1 MRHHPIDPQLF
12 SQNRYRLIEH
22 LPQKCL
28 AVINANDLMPSN
40 ADGTL
45 PYHPNSDLFYLSG
58 IEQEESML
66 LLHPGAN
73 KASER
78 AHLFIRKPNP
88 TLLIWEGYKLNKNDA
103 RKISGISQV
112 HWVEDFNAVFAKLAR
127 KVQGPFYLN
136 DNEHQRANNPVE
148 TRDQRFRNSL
158 RNRYPKRKFLSLA
171 PHMHALRF
179 VKEPREIE
187 LIKKAVE
194 VTTNTFKDVLPCIKP
209 GVMEYE
215 IEAEWARSFISKRC
229 KFAYSP
235 IIASGKNACV
245 LHYLQNDQACKKR
258 DLLLMDVGACYA
270 NYNADLTR
278 TIPVS
283 GKFNRRQRAVYNAV
297 LRVLKT
303 SIENASAGKSLKEWT
318 REAQDLM
325 NEELVSLKL
334 LSLRDIKNQDP
345 KNPACRKYF
354 MHGLGHSLGLDV
366 HDVSNGQSV
375 LKENSVF
382 TVEPGIYIPQEKIGI
397 RLEENIVITPK
408 GPLILTKNAPI
419 EPDEIEAIMNSKP

>member
-12 SQNRYRLIEH
+12 SQNRDRLIEH

-45 PYHPNSDLFYLSG
+45 PYHPNSDLFFLSG
-58 IEQEESML
+58 IEQEESIL
-66 LLHPGAN
+66 LLHPGAS
-73 KASER
+73 KASDR

-88 TLLIWEGYKLNKNDA
+88 TLLIWEGYKLNKADA

-112 HWVEDFNAVFAKLAR
+112 HWVEDFNAVFAKLAH

-158 RNRYPKRKFLSLA
+158 RKRYPKRKFLRLA

-194 VTTNTFKDVLPCIKP
+194 VTTDTFKDVLPCIKP
-209 GVMEYE
+209 EVMEYE
-215 IEAEWARSFISKRC
+215 IEAEWARAFISKRC

-235 IIASGKNACV
+235 IIASGENACV
-245 LHYLQNDQACKKR
+245 LHYLQNDQPCKKG

-278 TIPVS
+278 TVPVS
-283 GKFNRRQRAVYNAV
+283 GKFPRRQKQVYQAV
-297 LRVLKT
+297 LRVLQK
-303 SIENASAGKSLKEWT
+303 SIAGATAGKEIKQWNA
-318 REAQDLM
+318 EAHEMM
-325 NEELVSLKL
+325 NEELVRLKLISLK
-334 LSLRDIKNQDP
+334 DIKNQKP
-345 KNPACRKYF
+345 GKPACRKYF

-366 HDVSNGQSV
+366 HDVSNGQTHFSDGA
-375 LKENSVF
+375 VF
-382 TVEPGIYIPQEKIGI
+382 TVEPGIYIPEEGLGI
-397 RLEENIVITPK
+397 RLEENIVISADQPINLTVEA
-408 GPLILTKNAPI
+408 PLDPN
-419 EPDEIEAIMNSKP
+419 EIEERMNP

>member
-1 MRHHPIDPQLF
+1 MGI
-12 SQNRYRLIEH
+12 
-22 LPQKCL
+22 
-28 AVINANDLMPSN
+28 INANDLMPSN

-58 IEQEESML
+58 IEQEESIMVL
-66 LLHPGAN
+66 NPGAQN
-73 KASER
+73 ARDR
-78 AHLFIRKPNP
+78 AVLFIRRPDE
-88 TLLIWEGYKLNKNDA
+88 LLKIWEGYKLDKKDA
-103 RKISGISQV
+103 RILSGISRIYWLDEFWSV
-112 HWVEDFNAVFAKLAR
+112 YSTLAR
-127 KVQGPFYLN
+127 GSKTFYLN
-136 DNEHQRANNPVE
+136 DNEHQRADNPVE
-148 TRDQRFRNSL
+148 TSDQRFKKEIRK
-158 RNRYPKRKFLSLA
+158 RYPKRKLGRLA
-171 PHMHALRF
+171 PLLHELRF
-179 VKEPREIE
+179 VKKPQEIV
-187 LIKKAVE
+187 LIQQAVQVTVSGYRRVLE
-194 VTTNTFKDVLPCIKP
+194 VIRP
-209 GVMEYE
+209 GMMEYE
-215 IEAEWARSFISKRC
+215 VEAEWARTFISNRC
-229 KFAYSP
+229 KFAYGP
-235 IIASGKNACV
+235 IVASGRNACV
-245 LHYLQNDQACKKR
+245 LHYLQNDQPCKKG
-258 DLLLMDVGACYA
+258 DLLLMDVGASYA

-297 LRVLKT
+297 LRVLKK
-303 SIENASAGKSLKEWT
+303 SIENASVGKSLKEWT

-334 LSLRDIKNQDP
+334 LSLRDIKKQDP

-375 LKENSVF
+375 LRENSVF

-419 EPDEIEAIMNSKP
+419 EPDEIEAIMNSKS

>member
-1 MRHHPIDPQLF
+1 MRHDPIAPSLF
-12 SQNRYRLIEH
+12 RLNRKRLLDR
-22 LPQKCL
+22 LPGNSI

-58 IEQEESML
+58 IEQEESIL
-66 LLHPGAN
+66 VLNPGAQN
-73 KASER
+73 AR
-78 AHLFIRKPNP
+78 DRTILFIRRPDE
-88 TLLIWEGYKLNKNDA
+88 LLKIWEGYKLDKKDA
-103 RKISGISQV
+103 RILSGISRIYWLDEFWSV
-112 HWVEDFNAVFAKLAR
+112 YSTLAR
-127 KVQGPFYLN
+127 GSKTFYLN
-136 DNEHQRANNPVE
+136 DNEHQRADNPVE
-148 TRDQRFRNSL
+148 TRDQRFKKEIRK
-158 RNRYPKRKFLSLA
+158 RYPKRKLGRLA
-171 PHMHALRF
+171 PLLHELRF
-179 VKEPREIE
+179 VKKPQEIE
-187 LIKKAVE
+187 LIQQAVQVTVSGYRRVLE
-194 VTTNTFKDVLPCIKP
+194 VIKP
-209 GVMEYE
+209 GMMEYE
-215 IEAEWARSFISKRC
+215 IEAEWARTFISNRC
-229 KFAYSP
+229 KFAYAP
-235 IIASGKNACV
+235 IVASGRNACV
-245 LHYLQNDQACKKR
+245 LHYLQNDQPCKKG
-258 DLLLMDVGACYA
+258 DLLLMDVGASYA

-297 LRVLKT
+297 LRVLKK
-303 SIENASAGKSLKEWT
+303 SIENASVGKSLKEWT
-318 REAQDLM
+318 GEAQDLM

-366 HDVSNGQSV
+366 HDVSNGQSA

-382 TVEPGIYIPQEKIGI
+382 TVEPGIYIPEEKIGI

-419 EPDEIEAIMNSKP
+419 EPDEIEAIMNSKS

>member
-1 MRHHPIDPQLF
+1 MRHHPIEPRLFAHNRKQLF
-12 SQNRYRLIEH
+12 ERL
-22 LPQKCL
+22 PDDCL
-28 AVINANDLMPSN
+28 IVLNANDLMPSN

-58 IEQEESML
+58 IEQEESIL
-66 LLHPGAN
+66 LLHPGAS

-88 TLLIWEGYKLNKNDA
+88 TLLIWEGYKLNKTDA

-158 RNRYPKRKFLSLA
+158 RNRYPKRKFLRLA

-194 VTTNTFKDVLPCIKP
+194 VTTDTFKDVLPCIKP

-215 IEAEWARSFISKRC
+215 IEAEWARAFISKRC
-229 KFAYSP
+229 KFAYGP

-245 LHYLQNDQACKKR
+245 LHYLQNDQACKKG

-278 TIPVS
+278 TVPVS
-283 GKFNRRQRAVYNAV
+283 GKFSRRQKQVYQAV
-297 LRVLKT
+297 LRVLQK
-303 SIENASAGKSLKEWT
+303 SITGATAGKEIKEW
-318 REAQDLM
+318 RSEAHEMM
-325 NEELVSLKL
+325 NEELVRLKL
-334 LSLRDIKNQDP
+334 ISLRDIKNHKP
-345 KNPACRKYF
+345 GKPACHKYF

-366 HDVSNGQSV
+366 HDVSNGQTH
-375 LKENSVF
+375 LTEGAVF
-382 TVEPGIYIPQEKIGI
+382 TVEPGIYIPEEGIGI
-397 RLEENIVITPK
+397 RLEDDIVISGDQPINLMTDA
-408 GPLILTKNAPI
+408 PLDPN
-419 EPDEIEAIMNSKP
+419 EIEERMNP

>member
-1 MRHHPIDPQLF
+1 MRHHPIDPHLFALNRKQLLE
-12 SQNRYRLIEH
+12 RL
-22 LPQKCL
+22 PDDCL
-28 AVINANDLMPSN
+28 IALNANDLMPSS

-58 IEQEESML
+58 IEQEESIL
-66 LLHPGAN
+66 LLHPGAS
-73 KASER
+73 KASDR

-88 TLLIWEGYKLNKNDA
+88 TLLIWEGYKLNKTDA

-127 KVQGPFYLN
+127 KIRGPFYLN
-136 DNEHQRANNPVE
+136 DNEHQRADNPVE

-158 RNRYPKRKFLSLA
+158 RNRYRKRKFLRLA

-187 LIKKAVE
+187 LIKQAVQ
-194 VTTNTFKDVLPCIKP
+194 VTTDTFKDVLPSIKP

-229 KFAYSP
+229 KFAYGP

-245 LHYLQNDQACKKR
+245 LHYLQNDQACKKG

-278 TIPVS
+278 TVPVS
-283 GKFNRRQRAVYNAV
+283 GKFSRRQKQVYLAV
-297 LRVLKT
+297 LRVLQK
-303 SIENASAGKSLKEWT
+303 SIAGATAGKEIKQWRS
-318 REAQDLM
+318 EANEMM
-325 NEELVSLKL
+325 NEELVRLKL
-334 LSLRDIKNQDP
+334 IGLKDIKNQKP
-345 KNPACRKYF
+345 GKPACHKYF

-366 HDVSNGQSV
+366 HDVSNRQTQLTEGA
-375 LKENSVF
+375 VF
-382 TVEPGIYIPQEKIGI
+382 TVEPGIYIPEEGIGI
-397 RLEENIVITPK
+397 RLEDDIVISGDQPINLMTDTPLD
-408 GPLILTKNAPI
+408 PN
-419 EPDEIEAIMNSKP
+419 EIEERMNP